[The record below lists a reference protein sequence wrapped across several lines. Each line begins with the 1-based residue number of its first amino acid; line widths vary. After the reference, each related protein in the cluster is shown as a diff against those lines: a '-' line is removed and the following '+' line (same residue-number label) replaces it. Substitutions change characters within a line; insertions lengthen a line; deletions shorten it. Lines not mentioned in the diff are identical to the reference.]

1 MIDQE
6 LDRVMRR
13 VLLDALKAEE
23 EQNAGPGVPFA
34 PSARYRRSMGRM
46 RRNPLQ
52 WARNRA
58 RPVWRRALRQAAI
71 IALVIAIGFGV
82 LMTTVPPVRAAV
94 LQWVTEWYETHIVYR
109 YHGDDPSEP
118 LPKFAITALPDGF
131 AETER
136 TDLAGSTSVI
146 YQDEAGNVICL
157 DYGYMHQG
165 GVMAFHTEN
174 NIVTDLTVNGMAGR
188 FFESEM
194 PNYFNSITWIDT
206 ELEIQFLIMGTL
218 DQTVL
223 LHMAESVSA
232 EK

>member
-1 MIDQE
+1 MTDQE

-46 RRNPLQ
+46 CRNPLK
-52 WARNRA
+52 WLRDRE
-58 RPVWRRALRQAAI
+58 RPVWRRALRQAAM

-136 TDLAGSTSVI
+136 EHQPASVGVV
-146 YQDEAGNVICL
+146 YEDDTGNLIFL
-157 DYGYMHQG
+157 DCIFMHQG
-165 GVMAFHTEN
+165 GAMAFN
-174 NIVTDLTVNGMAGR
+174 ADDCIVTDLTVNGMEGQ
-188 FFESEM
+188 FFESET
-194 PNYFNSITWIDT
+194 PGYFNSITWIDADQR
-206 ELEIQFLIMGTL
+206 IQFSITG
-218 DQTVL
+218 VFEEAEL
-223 LHMAESVSA
+223 LCMAESVFE